1 MASVISP
8 DGIQASQYF
17 MRGWGWSLLLHLGVL
32 MAVALLGLKM
42 TPVVEQD
49 PFQWDVALVQPA
61 AEPPQTESA
70 SVPAV
75 QPAKPAPVR
84 TLQIPQPVQPVE
96 PAPDMVMTR
105 VAPQVSPQVIHPAV
119 VPPKPEPVQEVVQAK
134 VTPVEPQEIKKEEI
148 KKEAVKPQEVAKPE
162 PVVHE
167 QHPALVAK
175 EFSPPVEPVA
185 TAQGYEPPAPSHAHR
200 AESAPV
206 IHHESPSP
214 EEMAPEWRPLVAVR
228 EGVAKAVTESSAS
241 SSAPAAVESTA
252 VAAAPVQA
260 QAPAPLV
267 AKAAPV
273 PSATKA
279 DNAWLA
285 ESLGRR
291 IKELTRYPSSARLN
305 GSEGKVVLRVIL
317 RADGHLSDVTVH
329 RSSGHEVLD
338 RAAMETVRLAC
349 PIHMKQALSTAEV
362 AVYVPIVYSL
372 AG

>member
-1 MASVISP
+1 MMTTAAESDRVP
-8 DGIQASQYF
+8 YF
-17 MRGWGWSLLLHLGVL
+17 AWGLS
-32 MAVALLGLKM
+32 LGLHALIVGLAFMITAQVQPILK
-42 TPVVEQD
+42 EEI
-49 PFQWDVALVQPA
+49 FQWEVALVQPSPDA
-61 AEPPQTESA
+61 SQLETPQST
-70 SVPAV
+70 PIV
-75 QPAKPAPVR
+75 QPVKPTAARIVQ
-84 TLQIPQPVQPVE
+84 TAQPIQPVE
-96 PAPDMVMTR
+96 PTSDMVMTR
-105 VAPQVSPQVIHPAV
+105 VATPYSPEVVHPTI
-119 VPPKPEPVQEVVQAK
+119 PPPTPPSVQE
-134 VTPVEPQEIKKEEI
+134 TKKEEI
-148 KKEAVKPQEVAKPE
+148 KKEEVKPQEVVQPQPMIHE
-162 PVVHE
+162 PR
-167 QHPALVAK
+167 PAPVAK
-175 EFSPPVEPVA
+175 EVPPPVEPVA
-185 TAQGYEPPAPSHAHR
+185 TAQAYEPPAPSHAHR

-228 EGVAKAVTESSAS
+228 EGAAKAATESPAAS
-241 SSAPAAVESTA
+241 SVPAAAESTA
-252 VAAAPVQA
+252 AAAPVQT

-305 GSEGKVVLRVIL
+305 GSEGKVVLRVVL
-317 RADGHLSDVTVH
+317 RADGHLVDVVVH

-349 PIHMKQALSTAEV
+349 PIHMKQALSAAEV

>member
-84 TLQIPQPVQPVE
+84 TLQTPQPVQPVE
-96 PAPDMVMTR
+96 PASDMVMTR
-105 VAPQVSPQVIHPAV
+105 VAPQVSPQVVHPAL
-119 VPPKPEPVQEVVQAK
+119 VPPKPEPVREVIQAK
-134 VTPVEPQEIKKEEI
+134 VTPVEPQE
-148 KKEAVKPQEVAKPE
+148 AVTPQ
-162 PVVHE
+162 PVLQE
-167 QHPALVAK
+167 QHPAAVVR
-175 EFSPPVEPVA
+175 EVSPPVEPVA
-185 TAQGYEPPAPSHAHR
+185 AAQAHEPPAPSHAHR

-206 IHHESPSP
+206 VHHESPSP

-228 EGVAKAVTESSAS
+228 EGAAKAVTESPVSA
-241 SSAPAAVESTA
+241 SAPAAVESTT

-349 PIHMKQALSTAEV
+349 PIHMKQALSAAEV